1 VGKGPVDVAEIHA
14 PFTHQ
19 EMILRDALGL
29 GPGVDVNPSGGALAA
44 NPVMV
49 AGLTRLGSAAQR
61 ILDGRAGRALAHAT
75 SGPCLQQN
83 LVAVLEG
90 DA

>member
-1 VGKGPVDVAEIHA
+1 
-14 PFTHQ
+14 
-19 EMILRDALGL
+19 MLRQALGL
-29 GPGVDVNPSGGALAA
+29 GDEVSIYPSGGALAA
-44 NPVMV
+44 NPVMA
-49 AGLTRLGSAAQR
+49 AGLVRFVEAAQR
-61 ILDGRAGRALAHAT
+61 IIDGAAGLAVAHCT